1 MVEMLQLYG
10 TPEKSPDSVV
20 EVRIG
25 ANRGIDWG
33 NGIPVRRGTH
43 VRLYPVVRW
52 APVLGWLQENVRE
65 VSDTDITSKVSTGY
79 ATVEQT
85 LDLYCSSFL

>member
-10 TPEKSPDSVV
+10 TPEKSPDSVA

-25 ANRGIDWG
+25 ANRGRDWE

-43 VRLYPVVRW
+43 VRL
-52 APVLGWLQENVRE
+52 
-65 VSDTDITSKVSTGY
+65 
-79 ATVEQT
+79 
-85 LDLYCSSFL
+85 